1 MHLPELWVDER
12 EGALMT
18 TPAERA
24 LAKRRKQNGGYVT
37 PPADLVQAGK
47 EIEKAKPVETP
58 KNRSAAALQLRIDG
72 AGWGDIAKVLDFDTP
87 ADARVAVENALAMEA
102 KSTEDIEQIRFLEA
116 RRMERILTSLM
127 RRATNPADPDHLA
140 YARTAMVVID
150 RHTKLYGADAPQ
162 QLNVTYNPAA
172 GQIEQWVSAMAR
184 QVHGEIQEA
193 DILDVEVISDVAQED
208 EEGTPAK

>member
-1 MHLPELWVDER
+1 MP
-12 EGALMT
+12 
-18 TPAERA
+18 TPAERKIA
-24 LAKRRKQNGGYVT
+24 QRAKQNKGYVK
-37 PPADLVQAGK
+37 PPADLMQAGK
-47 EIEKAKPVETP
+47 EIETVKEKPVP
-58 KNRSAAALQLRIDG
+58 AQRAAAALQLRIDG

-87 ADARVAVENALAMEA
+87 ADARMAVENALAHEA

-127 RRATNPADPDHLA
+127 RRATNPKDPDHLA

-172 GQIEQWVSAMAR
+172 GQIEKWVASMAR
-184 QVHGEIQEA
+184 QVHGELQEA
-193 DILDVEVISDVAQED
+193 EILDVEIVDDRESDAS
-208 EEGTPAK
+208 A

>member
-1 MHLPELWVDER
+1 MP
-12 EGALMT
+12 
-18 TPAERA
+18 TPAERK
-24 LAKRRKQNGGYVT
+24 LAQRAKQNKGYT
-37 PPADLVQAGK
+37 KAPAGLMQAGK
-47 EIEKAKPVETP
+47 EIEKAKEAQVP
-58 KNRSAAALQLRIDG
+58 KQRAAAALQLRIDG

-87 ADARVAVENALAMEA
+87 ADARQAVEYALALES

-127 RRATNPADPDHLA
+127 RRATSPNDPDHLA

-150 RHTKLYGADAPQ
+150 RHAKLYGADAPQ

-172 GQIEQWVSAMAR
+172 GQIEQWVAAMAR

-193 DILDVEVISDVAQED
+193 DILDVEEVTDGE
-208 EEGTPAK
+208 

>member
-1 MHLPELWVDER
+1 MP
-12 EGALMT
+12 
-18 TPAERA
+18 TPAERKIA
-24 LAKRRKQNGGYVT
+24 NRQRAKQNKGYVN

-47 EIEKAKPVETP
+47 EIEKVGEKETP

-72 AGWGDIAKVLDFDTP
+72 AGWGDIAKVLEFDTP
-87 ADARVAVENALAMEA
+87 ADARNAVEAALAQEA
-102 KSTEDIEQIRFLEA
+102 KSSEDIEQIRFLEA

-127 RRATNPADPDHLA
+127 RRATNPKDPDHLA

-172 GQIEQWVSAMAR
+172 GQIEQWVAAMAR

-193 DILDVEVISDVAQED
+193 DILDVEVIND
-208 EEGTPAK
+208 EPAEE